1 MKTDDEAKD
10 KEGLF
15 EMPDDP
21 IERPRQSVVQ
31 LIGDWVTLAAIL
43 ALVGYIDY
51 ATGFEINLTPFYFIP
66 VIIGTKRLGLSAGI
80 LLSVV
85 SATIWSLADH
95 YAGHIYSNQFI
106 AVWNTVTRLAA
117 FLTVAWLTA
126 HYVLLLA
133 RNRAHAAKQRKLTA
147 EVKVL
152 EGLLPICTF
161 CKKILNDQGGWE
173 PVEHYIEDHTA
184 AKFSHGMCPECIK
197 KWTAAAGLGD
207 NPQ

>member
-1 MKTDDEAKD
+1 MKTDDEAK
-10 KEGLF
+10 EQGGLF
-15 EMPDDP
+15 EMPDDQ
-21 IERPRQSVVQ
+21 IERPPQPAVQ
-31 LIGDWVTLAAIL
+31 LIGDWVMLAAIL
-43 ALVGYIDY
+43 ALVGYIDC

-66 VIIGTKRLGLSAGI
+66 VIIGTQRLGLSAGI

-85 SATIWSLADH
+85 SAIIWSLADH

-117 FLTVAWLTA
+117 FLTIAWLTA

-161 CKKILNDQGGWE
+161 CKKIRNDQGGWE

-207 NPQ
+207 KPQ

>member
-1 MKTDDEAKD
+1 MKTDDEEQD
-10 KEGLF
+10 KGGLF
-15 EMPDDP
+15 ETPDDP
-21 IERPRQSVVQ
+21 IKNPPKPVMQF
-31 LIGDWVTLAAIL
+31 IGDWVVLAFILTLL
-43 ALVGYIDY
+43 GYIDY
-51 ATGFEINLTPFYFIP
+51 ATGFEINLTLFYFIP
-66 VIIGTKRLGLSAGI
+66 VIIGTKRLGLLAGI

-85 SATIWSLADH
+85 SATIWSVADH
-95 YAGHIYSNQFI
+95 YAGQIYSNQLI

-133 RNRAHAAKQRKLTA
+133 RDRAHATKHRKLAA

-161 CKKILNDQGGWE
+161 CKKIRNDQGGWE

-197 KWTAAAGLGD
+197 KWTADAGLGD
-207 NPQ
+207 KPQ